1 MIFSLLF
8 YGFLV
13 YLLYRL
19 VFHFIIPVYRTTK
32 QVKKGF
38 REMQE
43 KMYQQNNQ
51 PFSDNS
57 STTTKTKSTGDKQ
70 MGDYIDFEEIK

>member
-19 VFHFIIPVYRTTK
+19 VFHFIIPIYRTTK

-38 REMQE
+38 RDMQE
-43 KMYQQNNQ
+43 KMYQQSNPQ
-51 PFSDNS
+51 AS
-57 STTTKTKSTGDKQ
+57 SEPSQNKKTGNTQ
-70 MGDYIDFEEIK
+70 VGDYIDFEEIK

>member
-57 STTTKTKSTGDKQ
+57 STTKTKSTGDKQ